1 MDIAKVLEY
10 AKITREHYD
19 TLDAKQQR
27 ALCNAYLND
36 KSKFEVVGYSKD
48 VYYNGKYFGSIRL
61 DEMDRETI
69 GYYGR
74 RIETATEN
82 IKFKNRK
89 IIKKGSKIITEI
101 FPINGR
107 LKK

>member
-1 MDIAKVLEY
+1 MSKVRINPTGE
-10 AKITREHYD
+10 
-19 TLDAKQQR
+19 
-27 ALCNAYLND
+27 
-36 KSKFEVVGYSKD
+36 FEVVGYSKD
-48 VYYNGKYFGSIRL
+48 IWFDGKYYGSVRL

-69 GYYGR
+69 GYHGR
-74 RIETATEN
+74 RIETATED

-89 IIKKGSKIITEI
+89 IIKKGSKIMTEI

>member
-1 MDIAKVLEY
+1 MDISKVLEY
-10 AKITREHYD
+10 AKITREHYN

-61 DEMDRETI
+61 DEMDRDTI

-74 RIETATEN
+74 RTEITDVD
-82 IKFKNRK
+82 IKFKNK
-89 IIKKGSKIITEI
+89 KTIKAGSEIMTEL
-101 FPINGR
+101 FPLNGK
-107 LKK
+107 LIK